1 MSKAGYVGV
10 ESAGR
15 KVKKMY
21 VGVDDIAR
29 KVKKGYIGD
38 ESGIARLWFV
48 SRYFEYTG
56 NYTEQTVELDG
67 KTYVLYT
74 LTSSGTLTCSEGR
87 FWMCGGGSAGG
98 RQTTI
103 AGGFGGGG
111 GYVNE
116 TALADGEYSVV
127 IGAGGSAGT
136 YSNTGG
142 SASSITFAD
151 GNAISAEGG
160 ATNGSGGSAGG
171 GYSKATAITATSYNQ
186 HSYVAGPDGA
196 GVSTIPFGIV
206 SLWPHCAGGAGG
218 SVTTSES
225 ASSTKKY
232 SSDGGWGG
240 QNGGTGAQDNNDEPL
255 GGFNGGGK
263 GGIYSIEGG
272 SATFYGS
279 GGGGASGGRNS
290 KKAGSGYQGVA
301 YFIQEV
307 SQTAEELTEIP
318 IYARGRVAMEGNTLF
333 YNKIVID
340 GTTYS
345 EEGDYS
351 TAKGNSVTVK
361 KYDSDSKIYFN
372 GTVVAEYTGELVK
385 EITYTFTAQ
394 KPTLILCGYDDIHII
409 EEGT

>member
-10 ESAGR
+10 ESNAR
-15 KVKKMY
+15 KIKKMY
-21 VGVDDIAR
+21 VGVDGIAR
-29 KVKKGYIGD
+29 KVKKAYVGVDGV
-38 ESGIARLWFV
+38 ARLWFV

-56 NYTEQTVELDG
+56 NYTEQTVELGG
-67 KTYVLYT
+67 KTYALYT
-74 LTSSGTLTCSEGR
+74 LTSSGTLSCSEGR

-98 RQTTI
+98 KQTTK

-111 GYVNE
+111 GYVKE

-136 YSNTGG
+136 YNNTGG

-196 GVSTIPFGIV
+196 GGSTIPFGIV
-206 SLWPHCAGGAGG
+206 NLWPHCAGGAGG

-225 ASSTKKY
+225 ANSTKKY

-240 QNGGTGAQDNNDEPL
+240 QNGGTGAQDTNDEPL

-272 SATFYGS
+272 NATFYGS
-279 GGGGASGGRNS
+279 GAGGASGGRNS
-290 KKAGSGYQGVA
+290 KKAGNGYQGVA
-301 YFIQEV
+301 YFLQEV

-345 EEGDYS
+345 AEGDYS

-394 KPTLILCGYDDIHII
+394 KPTLILCGYGDIHII